1 MPSHSRTTSGR
12 ATTAALAIIV
22 LAVIVVW
29 AASLLLKSR
38 KTAAGPVPSDP
49 LIVYCAAS
57 LKAPVEALAKQYEQR
72 FHTPVQ
78 LQFGASQSL
87 LASIEIS
94 KNGDLYLPAD
104 DSYFATAAGQKLVET
119 TIPIARQRCAL
130 MVAKGNPKGIKTM
143 ADLLRPEVRL
153 ALANPEAAAIGKLV
167 RGALDKAA
175 WDALAEKAV
184 VIAAT
189 VTEAANAVKADA
201 ADVTFI
207 WDAMHQQYAAFDL
220 VSLPAIADVQALVGV
235 GLLNCSHQ
243 SVEAMKFARFLAARD
258 AGLPVF
264 KANGFEVVEGDAWV
278 ENPELTLYA
287 GSMLRPAIEA
297 TVTDF
302 EKREGVRVTRV
313 YNGCGILVGQM
324 KAGSMP
330 DAYFACDNEFMNQ
343 VQDMFAPRDEIA
355 QNELVILVP
364 KGNPHAI
371 ATLKDLTKPGL
382 RVGIGHEK
390 QCAMGW
396 LTQRTLVEGGI
407 KDEFMNNVTVQTP
420 TGDMLVNQM
429 QTGSLDAAVTYLSNA
444 VGAADKLE
452 AVRIQGLKCSV
463 ATQPFA
469 IAKAGS
475 HQQLAA
481 RLHERLR
488 SAESKERFVS
498 EGFRWK

>member
-1 MPSHSRTTSGR
+1 M
-12 ATTAALAIIV
+12 AALVIIV
-22 LAVIVVW
+22 LAVIIVW
-29 AASLLLKSR
+29 AATFLMQRRGQVTGEKSS
-38 KTAAGPVPSDP
+38 ASASQP

-57 LKAPVEALAKQYEQR
+57 LKAPVEAIAREYESKYHTEVQIQY
-72 FHTPVQ
+72 
-78 LQFGASQSL
+78 GASQTL
-87 LASIEIS
+87 LAGMEVS
-94 KNGDLYLPAD
+94 KTGDLYLPAD
-104 DSYFATAAGQKLVET
+104 DSYLAVAAARKLIDS
-119 TIPIARQRCAL
+119 TIPLATQHAAL
-130 MVAKGNPKGIKTM
+130 MVAKGNPKGVKTM
-143 ADLLRPEVRL
+143 ADLLKPEARL
-153 ALANPEAAAIGKLV
+153 ALCNPDAAAIGKLV
-167 RGALDKAA
+167 KAA
-175 WDALAEKAV
+175 VGDTVWEPLSKKAALM
-184 VIAAT
+184 AAT
-189 VTEAANAVKADA
+189 VTEAANAVKADGADA
-201 ADVTFI
+201 AFI
-207 WDAMHQQYAAFDL
+207 WDAMHKQYAAFDL
-220 VSLPAIADVQALVGV
+220 VALPELANVKAQVAV
-235 GLLNCSHQ
+235 GLLSCSKQ
-243 SVEAMKFARFLAARD
+243 SAAAMKFARYLAAKD

-264 KANGFEVVEGDAWV
+264 KANGFEVAAGDAWV
-278 ENPELTLYA
+278 ETPELLLYA
-287 GSMLRPAIEA
+287 GSMLRPAIEK

-302 EKREGVRVTRV
+302 EKAEGVRVTRV

-343 VQDMFAPRDEIA
+343 VQDMFTPRDEIA

-364 KGNPHAI
+364 KGNPHAV

-396 LTQRTLVEGGI
+396 LTQKTLVEGGI
-407 KDEFMNNVTVQTP
+407 KDEFMKNVTVQTP

-429 QTGSLDAAVTYLSNA
+429 QTGSLDAAITYLSNA
-444 VGAADKLE
+444 VGAGDKLD

-469 IAKAGS
+469 VAKAGN

-498 EGFRWK
+498 EGFQWK